1 MNSLPIPLFLTSSKA
16 RSLNAKVH
24 QKTGCLVF
32 LKVPDHIISANIP
45 KSASDCFAYNII
57 GLYKLYKDYSLGF
70 IEKIFMNCMLPS
82 QKYCKAAKLEDAL
95 NQLYKDRT
103 ACKNHYDFIV
113 NSARHV
119 ITHGIYS
126 ISESVDTIGYTD
138 PKEKELQYMFK
149 RNIGKSYPTTDEDWE
164 KLATKVCEDAN
175 NLYNW
180 IDTWADL
187 WNEDDPNWN
196 TMFGSFYDGITFD
209 GGKHCSII
217 KDKIYDEKRNLMPF
231 SAEAKGNS
239 YTDFAKGFTIQ
250 FLIDAVNYIARYF
263 TNKESRSN
271 SHKNKWRSNDPNRNI
286 DVLYE
291 EMNLYVIDQVRTAL
305 KDSDSRDGNYHDY
318 YKTLYSA
325 MNSYIS
331 ALPTNN
337 TKPIIGSHLGKRR

>member
-1 MNSLPIPLFLTSSKA
+1 MNSLPIPLFLTSSEA

-32 LKVPDHIISANIP
+32 LKVPDHIISASIP
-45 KSASDCFAYNII
+45 KCAPDCFAYNII

-70 IEKIFMNCMLPS
+70 IEKLFMNYMQPS
-82 QKYCKAAKLEDAL
+82 RQYCKAAKQENLL
-95 NQLYKDRT
+95 NQLYNERA

-126 ISESVDTIGYTD
+126 ISESVDSFGYID

-149 RNIGKSYPTTDEDWE
+149 KNIRKAYPTTDEDWE
-164 KLATKVCEDAN
+164 KLATKVCDDAN

-187 WNEDDPNWN
+187 WNEDDPNWD
-196 TMFGSFYDGITFD
+196 TMFNNFYDGITYER
-209 GGKHCSII
+209 GNRCSII
-217 KDKIYDEKRNLMPF
+217 KDKIYDENGNLMPF

-250 FLIDAVNYIARYF
+250 FLLDAVNSIARNF
-263 TNKESRSN
+263 PDKVSRSN
-271 SHKNKWRSNDPNRNI
+271 SHKNKWKSNAPNRNI

-291 EMNLYVIDQVRTAL
+291 EMNLYVIDQVRTVL
-305 KDSDSRDGNYHDY
+305 KDPSSRDGDYHDY

-331 ALPTNN
+331 ALPSVD